1 MLTERRSVLTKYR
14 FHLKSRPLRKTAL
27 IFHFSTLKAIEMGSP
42 SQSSKQTQIIVKY
55 FSYFIYILPE

>member
-1 MLTERRSVLTKYR
+1 MLTERRSVLTNYR
-14 FHLKSRPLRKTAL
+14 FHLKSRPLSKTAL
-27 IFHFSTLKAIEMGSP
+27 IHHFSILKAIEMGSP